1 MENIQKL
8 VIVVEI
14 YNLEFFGCKQQN
26 AKQLESTLTPQAEEQ
41 ENIRADGIDER
52 VLNWA

>member
-8 VIVVEI
+8 VTVVEI
-14 YNLEFFGCKQQN
+14 YNLEFFGYKQQN
-26 AKQLESTLTPQAEEQ
+26 TKQLETTLTPQAEEQ
-41 ENIRADGIDER
+41 EDVSADGIDER